1 MKKIALILAL
11 IFVLTPVLVACNG
24 DESGNNSTVQNTDD
38 SEYEY
43 SLNDLPALD
52 YGGKDFGFCSL
63 KGNGSGRHFMFIDAE
78 TGDIFEDAVYQRQI
92 AIEDRYNLKFLRGNT
107 GQSAHSDHIA
117 AVRNLILADDKT
129 YNVYSMMTAD
139 AAFQMAY
146 DGYFVDWYEFEHFD
160 PAKPYWVTSL
170 AENLNFGG
178 KVYCMAG
185 DLSLSIYNNTNCIQF
200 NKKLFDDLGID
211 YPYQDVYDYTWTI
224 DKLIEISKQG
234 YNDLNGN
241 TEWDKDADRFGYTG
255 WGWEMNLAL
264 YMGMGGK
271 SIVND
276 EDNMPV
282 LDINNE
288 RTVKIID
295 KMIELFDQKN
305 AFSEM
310 STYSVHNNA
319 FNEGRLLMRDTFLYW
334 LETNRELEFGAGIVP
349 YPMLDEDQGE
359 YVCRSAANCASAF
372 WVPTTNNQLEATG
385 IVLEA
390 LSIEGYNKLRPLYYD
405 VHLDLKSAPDE
416 ETRDMVDIIFD
427 SSTCINENFITSDS
441 FRTFINNQ
449 FNSFASWYANNERPF
464 RRQMKE
470 MTAFYGA

>member
-24 DESGNNSTVQNTDD
+24 DNGAENNTSAQSSDN

-43 SLNDLPALD
+43 SLDDLPTID
-52 YGGKDFGFCSL
+52 FEKKKFGFYGGK
-63 KGNGSGRHFMFIDAE
+63 NTSGRSFGFIDAE
-78 TGDIFEDAVYQRQI
+78 TGDIFEDAVFQRQVL
-92 AIEDRYNLKFLRGNT
+92 IEDRYNLSILRGS
-107 GQSAHSDHIA
+107 SAQESANHIA
-117 AVRNLILADDKT
+117 SVRNLILADDKT
-129 YNVYSMMTAD
+129 YHVMSMITSD
-139 AAFQMAY
+139 PAFQLVY
-146 DGYFVDWYEFEHFD
+146 DGYFTDWYEFEHFD
-160 PAKPYWVTSL
+160 PSKPYWNKSV
-170 AENLNFGG
+170 AENLNYGG

-185 DLSLSIYNNTNCIQF
+185 DISLGTYNYTNCIQF

-241 TEWDKDADRFGYTG
+241 TEWDIDSDRFGFMG

-264 YMGMGGK
+264 YMGMGGN

-276 EDNMPV
+276 EDQMPA
-282 LDINNE
+282 LDINNT

-295 KMIELFDQKN
+295 KMIELFDKKN
-305 AFSEM
+305 AHTEM
-310 STYSVHNNA
+310 STYGVHNTA
-319 FNEGRLLMRDTFLYW
+319 FNEGRLLMRDTFLFW
-334 LETNRELEFGAGIVP
+334 LETNRELEFDAGILP

-359 YVCRSAANCASAF
+359 YICRSAANCCGAY
-372 WVPTTNNQLEATG
+372 WVPTTNNDLAATG
-385 IVLEA
+385 VILEA
-390 LSIEGYNKLRPLYYD
+390 LAIEGYNKLRPIYYD

-416 ETRDMVDIIFD
+416 ETIDMVDIIFD
-427 SSTCINENFITSDS
+427 SAEYINENFINSSS
-441 FRTFINNQ
+441 FSTFISNQ